1 MSSVLQLRM
10 LVRNAEARVEHLTAW
25 TKSLQPGDFRPRD
38 LQEQIDY
45 AHAQL
50 VKHSFALTQLSP
62 AAPLLVNVAP
72 SCDAV
77 QPASLS

>member
-1 MSSVLQLRM
+1 MNSGLQLRM

-25 TKSLQPGDFRPRD
+25 FNSLQPGDFRPRD

-45 AHAQL
+45 ANAQL
-50 VKHSFALTQLSP
+50 VKHSVALSQLSP
-62 AAPLLVNVAP
+62 AAPFLVNVAP

-77 QPASLS
+77 QSASLS